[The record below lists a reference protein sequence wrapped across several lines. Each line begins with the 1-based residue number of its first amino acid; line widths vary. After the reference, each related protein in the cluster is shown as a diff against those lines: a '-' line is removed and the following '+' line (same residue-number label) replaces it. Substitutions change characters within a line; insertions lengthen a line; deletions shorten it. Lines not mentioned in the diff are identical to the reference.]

1 MVTRNELSGS
11 FWPSDQQTLLLRA
24 ALWKG
29 DRSANAWL
37 RLRPSFDLDRLEP
50 SSYVL
55 LPLMYQQLEQ
65 LGLENQLLPKLR
77 GIYRRTWYLNQLRL
91 DRLKPALEAVHES
104 DVDPLVVS
112 SWELPICYYR
122 DLGLR
127 AVPELSLLV
136 RPASVGRAS
145 QALSEAGWTGPVEPS
160 ESFLRSRPYARF
172 EGANG
177 ATCLISWR
185 LFHEFVDPAR
195 GREPEDLWEPSI
207 DFSLGGVAARALCP
221 TDELLNVCVSGARTS
236 SWPTITWIVDAMAVL
251 RASGSAIDWA
261 RFVLQARQ
269 LRATLRVLDAAS
281 FLRHE
286 LDAEVPSNVLEE
298 LGETPARRR
307 DLLAH
312 RTAASHWPLLGVP
325 PEILTRFLRLTADE
339 GVAGALAR
347 LPTFLRDEWGLDRRS
362 QIPFSAAQKGMARL
376 TARRAARRAETA
388 RIRASGQRHPNE
400 SAKVTE

>member
-1 MVTRNELSGS
+1 MLRRNELSGS
-11 FWPSDQQTLLLRA
+11 FWPSDRQKLLLRA
-24 ALWKG
+24 ALWEG
-29 DRSANAWL
+29 DRSAKSRL
-37 RLRPSFDLDRLEP
+37 RLRPSFDLDTLEP

-55 LPLMYQQLEQ
+55 LPLIYQQLER
-65 LGLENQLLPKLR
+65 LGSEDQLLPKLR

-91 DRLKPALEAVHES
+91 DRLKPALEAVHET

-112 SWELPICYYR
+112 SWEFPICYYR

-136 RPASVGRAS
+136 RPACVGHAS
-145 QALSEAGWTGPVEPS
+145 RALSEAGWTGPMEPS
-160 ESFLRSRPYARF
+160 ESFLRSTHCARF
-172 EGANG
+172 EGASG
-177 ATCLISWR
+177 AACLVYWR

-195 GREPEDLWEPSI
+195 AREPEDLWEQSI

-221 TDELLNVCVSGARTS
+221 TDELLNVCVSGARTTT
-236 SWPTITWIVDAMAVL
+236 WPTITWIVDAMAVL

-261 RFVLQARQ
+261 RFVLQARR

-286 LDAEVPSNVLEE
+286 LDAQVPSHVLEE

-312 RTAASHWPLLGVP
+312 RTAATRWPLLGVP

-339 GVAGALAR
+339 GVARTLAR

-362 QIPFSAAQKGMARL
+362 QIPVSAAQKGMARIA
-376 TARRAARRAETA
+376 ARRAARRAETV
-388 RIRASGQRHPNE
+388 RVTSGQRHPNE
-400 SAKVTE
+400 STKVTE